1 MMSEV
6 SIQNEKNPQISESQI
21 FILGPIDFQNE
32 LLAYMLEKEIGTP
45 CFIAENIKA
54 LFAAN
59 NENDPAQRL
68 LLIDCNGRVLKRIL
82 EDIKKD
88 KQIAVFSLIIA
99 LFNLQHGK
107 GIEQQALQLGIK
119 GFFYRHERLELF
131 MEGVHALFQ
140 SEVWLAR
147 DILVECVL
155 QKNRPKRT
163 IQKEIALTPRE
174 VEILSLIAVGDRN
187 EDVAKK
193 LFISPNTV
201 KIHLYHVFKKINV
214 TNRLQAALWAAK
226 NLEM

>member
-1 MMSEV
+1 MSEAPM
-6 SIQNEKNPQISESQI
+6 QNNKDPQISESQI

-32 LLAYMLEKEIGTP
+32 LLAYMLEKETGTP

-54 LFAAN
+54 LLTY
-59 NENDPAQRL
+59 NEIDGVRRL

-82 EDIKKD
+82 EDIRKD
-88 KQIAVFSLIIA
+88 KQIALFSLSIA
-99 LFNLQHGK
+99 LFNLRHGQ
-107 GIEQQALQLGIK
+107 GIEQSALQLGIK
-119 GFFYRHERLELF
+119 GFFYKHERFELF

-140 SEVWLAR
+140 GEVWLAR

-163 IQKEIALTPRE
+163 IQEEIGLTPRE
-174 VEILSLIAVGDRN
+174 IEILSLIAVGARN

-193 LFISPNTV
+193 LVISPNTV

-214 TNRLQAALWAAK
+214 PNRLQAALWAAK
-226 NLEM
+226 NLEI

>member
-1 MMSEV
+1 MMSEAPM
-6 SIQNEKNPQISESQI
+6 QNEKDLQISESQI

-32 LLAYMLEKEIGTP
+32 LLAYMLEKETGTP

-54 LFAAN
+54 LFATY
-59 NENDPAQRL
+59 NEIDAVRRL
-68 LLIDCNGRVLKRIL
+68 LLIDCNGKVLKRIL
-82 EDIKKD
+82 EDIRKD

-99 LFNLQHGK
+99 LFNLQHGQ

-119 GFFYRHERLELF
+119 GFFYKHERLELF
-131 MEGVHALFQ
+131 MEGVHAIFQ
-140 SEVWLAR
+140 GEVWLSR

-155 QKNRPKRT
+155 QNNRPKRT
-163 IQKEIALTPRE
+163 MQEEIGLTPRE
-174 VEILSLIAVGDRN
+174 IEILSLIAMGARN

-214 TNRLQAALWAAK
+214 PNRLQAALWAAK
-226 NLEM
+226 NLEI